1 MFVLELL
8 GTLSLRGDTGPV
20 PISAQQK
27 RPLGLLAILG
37 LGGRQG
43 LSRERIEAYLWPE
56 SSGALARHSL
66 DQTVYAIRHALG
78 SDFILATGRELRLN
92 PELVQ
97 VDVWE
102 FEQAI
107 RTRQWAAAVGH
118 YKGSLLDG
126 FHFADSYELESWI
139 DTEQARL
146 LVEYQTA
153 IEFLANLSNAAGDRS
168 QSVTWWRRLANSDPL
183 SAVAM
188 QKLMLALAAAGDRA
202 GAVKHARHYQEF
214 VRQELEIEPD
224 SEIERLASA
233 FSHPAIAETVGTAA
247 LPPPSGGS
255 ISILRESSPSET
267 GLRDLS
273 PQNLRTSH
281 SRLAWVAALSILVVL
296 LTGVVVVE
304 NGRRRVP
311 RPAVAENTVR
321 PGSRISL
328 PAARDAYLRGLKS
341 WGEGSKEGL
350 DTAVVYFRRATELDP
365 EYAEA
370 YAGLA
375 GAYLGLGNIGYRGT
389 DAMFPKAK
397 AAALRSIQLDSTLAS
412 AHAALAEELPWERD
426 FAGAD
431 LEFRKAIALDPT
443 YAKAREWYAGLLMM
457 LGRKPEAVVESRR
470 AANLDPLSLTI
481 QSSYAVFLNSS
492 GEHAAALRQFQNV
505 VGDEPDSAW
514 VSRHPWVLDNMS
526 RVYLDNGQYGNA
538 IRVIKRALKTVP
550 RHPRALYSLALI
562 YDKMG
567 RRDMA
572 RRAFARA
579 DTSSEQY
586 AAYRGMLY
594 AEEGKADSA
603 FLWFD
608 RVEKWGVPV
617 MTSLQGDWH
626 LDPVR
631 GDPRYRALVRRLGIP
646 TPAVPSRPPATSP
659 ESTPSRQQR
668 SPA

>member
-1 MFVLELL
+1 M
-8 GTLSLRGDTGPV
+8 
-20 PISAQQK
+20 
-27 RPLGLLAILG
+27 GLLAILG
-37 LGGRQG
+37 LGGREG
-43 LSRERIEAYLWPE
+43 LSRARIEAYLWPE
-56 SSGALARHSL
+56 SPAALARHAL

-92 PELVQ
+92 PELVR

-102 FEQAI
+102 FEEAI
-107 RTRQWAAAVGH
+107 RTRQWAAAVGN
-118 YKGSLLDG
+118 YKGPLLHG
-126 FHFADSYELESWI
+126 FHFADSRELESWI
-139 DTEQARL
+139 DAEQARL
-146 LVEYQTA
+146 LAEYQTA
-153 IEFLANLSNAAGDRS
+153 IEFLANLSDAAGDHS
-168 QSVTWWRRLANSDPL
+168 QSVTWWRRLVSSDPL
-183 SAVAM
+183 SANATK
-188 QKLMLALAAAGDRA
+188 KLMLALAAAGDRA
-202 GAVKHARHYQEF
+202 GAVKHARLYREL

-224 SEIERLASA
+224 SEIGGLAYT
-233 FSHPAIAETVGTAA
+233 FSHPASTETVGTV
-247 LPPPSGGS
+247 PFPPSGPS
-255 ISILRESSPSET
+255 ISVLRESGPSET
-267 GLRDLS
+267 VLHDL
-273 PQNLRTSH
+273 PQKHPRKRH
-281 SRLAWVAALSILVVL
+281 SRLFVVASFSVLVVL
-296 LTGVVVVE
+296 LIGAVIME
-304 NGRRRVP
+304 NEQRRDP
-311 RPAVAENTVR
+311 RPRLAENTVR
-321 PGSRISL
+321 PGSRIAL

-370 YAGLA
+370 YADLA

-431 LEFRKAIALDPT
+431 SEFRKAIALDPT

-526 RVYLDNGQYGNA
+526 RVYVDNGQYGNA

-579 DTSSEQY
+579 DTSNEQY

-631 GDPRYRALVRRLGIP
+631 GDPRYRALVKRLGIP
-646 TPAVPSRPPATSP
+646 TPAVPTRPPATSR
-659 ESTPSRQQR
+659 ESTPYRQQR